1 MRKFLPVLLIILISI
16 LSVLIFFV
24 IKKDA
29 SDTTSQTTDD
39 QPNTFSGGAVPASVP
54 TDFENGILQV
64 STKVGAVKQIDG
76 SFTAQDVT
84 ELSED
89 YNWMFESY
97 DSDETEMFDIYYD
110 EVAGALLVT
119 LDREPIETA
128 RALAVRRLENKLGLR
143 ANELCDLNISVI
155 TNSYVSTVYAGYEL
169 GVPNCPGAI
178 SLTPGSTAI

>member
-1 MRKFLPVLLIILISI
+1 MRKFLPVALVILIGT

-24 IKKDA
+24 IKNDA
-29 SDTTSQTTDD
+29 NDTTSQTTDD
-39 QPNTFSGGAVPASVP
+39 QQNTFSGGAVPAGVP
-54 TDFENGILQV
+54 TDFENGTLQV
-64 STKVGAVKQIDG
+64 STKTGAVKQIDG

-110 EVAGALLVT
+110 EVAGSLLVT
-119 LDREPIETA
+119 LDREPLELA
-128 RALAVRRLENKLGLR
+128 RALAMRRLESKLGLPS
-143 ANELCDLNISVI
+143 AELCDLNISVI

-169 GVPNCPGAI
+169 GLADCPGAL
-178 SLTPGSTAI
+178 SLTPGSI